1 MSTTFAVPAA
11 LQEFLGHRQT
21 KVEAFSVL
29 ALGVLLTVIYAALFL
44 GLIGHAN
51 YVDSGIPTWR
61 LVVGVL
67 VVVLVIVVSFCCKS
81 FFKLSDSDFKLFN
94 SSND

>member
-51 YVDSGIPTWR
+51 YLDSGLPT
-61 LVVGVL
+61 
-67 VVVLVIVVSFCCKS
+67 
-81 FFKLSDSDFKLFN
+81 
-94 SSND
+94 

>member
-44 GLIGHAN
+44 GFIGHAN
-51 YVDSGIPTWR
+51 SYD
-61 LVVGVL
+61 
-67 VVVLVIVVSFCCKS
+67 VITGMRFQWQDDGSATAFLIQ
-81 FFKLSDSDFKLFN
+81 F
-94 SSND
+94 